1 MSIELERELIIKEIQ
16 NCDEEWVLKAIRRI
30 LHNENEVDIELYN
43 KELDDA
49 EKEIE
54 NGDFIS
60 HEELVKKSKTW

>member
-54 NGDFIS
+54 NGHFIS